1 MHGRL
6 PANEK
11 HAMTTDADVRNLAS
25 KMQSRATRTAAVVD
39 EYYTLCIPF
48 YREFL
53 GKHWHT
59 GYYRFDDQ
67 PVGPPDQ
74 LRMERRIAESA
85 GVSSAC
91 HVLDVGCGM
100 GGPACHLARLTGA
113 RIRGLTP
120 NAAQLGLA
128 RSLAVEE
135 GVGDRVAFDQGDAG
149 ALPYPDNAFD
159 AVLFFESPCHFP
171 DRQQF
176 FLEVRRVLKP
186 GGRLAGEDWLAAE
199 GLHTVDIDRF
209 LRPVCEA
216 WAIPDL
222 GTRAS
227 YASAMAAAGLT
238 VREAVDLRDE
248 MALLRGFLVDEADRD
263 DVREERDRTPDPIR
277 RIIMEGLLRL
287 GEAAAA
293 GAFTLGRFLAVKAA
307 PGT

>member
-1 MHGRL
+1 
-6 PANEK
+6 
-11 HAMTTDADVRNLAS
+11 MTTKADVRNLAS
-25 KMQSRATRTAAVVD
+25 RMQSRATRTAAVVD

-67 PVGPPDQ
+67 PVGPQDQ
-74 LRMERRIAESA
+74 LRMEQRIAESA
-85 GVSSAC
+85 GMNSAC

-120 NAAQLGLA
+120 NAAQLALA

-176 FLEVRRVLKP
+176 FREVHRVLKP

-199 GLHTVDIDRF
+199 GLNATDADCFI
-209 LRPVCEA
+209 RPICQA
-216 WAIPDL
+216 WALPEL
-222 GTRAS
+222 GTCTG
-227 YASAMAAAGLT
+227 YASDMAAAGLR
-238 VREAVDLRDE
+238 VEEAVDLRAE
-248 MALLRGFLVDEADRD
+248 MALLRGFLVNQSDREE
-263 DVREERDRTPDPIR
+263 VREEMERTSDPIR

-293 GAFTLGRFLAVKAA
+293 GAFTLGRFLAVKVA